1 VNVGPAI
8 FTADSSGNGFP
19 AANILRVR
27 GGQLIYELVAT
38 RNASNEIVA
47 VPIDFVQPGDQLFL
61 VLYGTGFRKLSA
73 PSAATVTVDGT
84 SLPIAYIG
92 MQPGLV
98 GLDQANV
105 ELPRTFIG
113 KGTVNVQLTVDG
125 RSTRALPITFR

>member
-1 VNVGPAI
+1 
-8 FTADSSGNGFP
+8 
-19 AANILRVR
+19 
-27 GGQLIYELVAT
+27 
-38 RNASNEIVA
+38 
-47 VPIDFVQPGDQLFL
+47 
-61 VLYGTGFRKLSA
+61 
-73 PSAATVTVDGT
+73 VTVDGA